1 MCGWFLLEIF
11 PVHYFKVILPGVRKL
26 CFTVKDTGFWTRE
39 LYPAFVLQVSQCS
52 TLHITYFFKSEI
64 IPLSSSCKVNFVHVS
79 SVEEPVGSYLAP
91 APKNKIVGSGSR
103 SVFYKLTTVLNNYR
117 TESLHCLVEFLR
129 FLLWLNYKINKIEI
143 EIFSSEVW
151 IFFIILP

>member
-1 MCGWFLLEIF
+1 MADSPIRDF
-11 PVHYFKVILPGVRKL
+11 
-26 CFTVKDTGFWTRE
+26 
-39 LYPAFVLQVSQCS
+39 SS
-52 TLHITYFFKSEI
+52 TLFQSDPAWPEKVVFYCERYRVLNPRTIPSFCATSEPMQHTITYFFKSEI

-103 SVFYKLTTVLNNYR
+103 SVFYKLTTVLNSYR

-129 FLLWLNYKINKIEI
+129 FLCVTKLQN
-143 EIFSSEVW
+143 
-151 IFFIILP
+151 